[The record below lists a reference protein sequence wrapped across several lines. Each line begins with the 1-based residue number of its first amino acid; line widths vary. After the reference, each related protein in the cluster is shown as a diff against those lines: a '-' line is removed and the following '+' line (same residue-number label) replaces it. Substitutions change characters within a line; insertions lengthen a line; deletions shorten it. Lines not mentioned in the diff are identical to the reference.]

1 MASSDKK
8 LIVWVGG
15 SSGLGLAAIEHLLS
29 TLSGFHIVLGSR
41 SALTPHVQH
50 QLDPLLKKSH
60 STLDRVE
67 CNLAS
72 YDSVRKF
79 ATQIK
84 TKYAPEKTNIDGLV
98 LCAGMIEGAPRKTKD
113 GEDEMLQVN
122 VLSHALL
129 IDLLEDRI
137 GVDGKY
143 SRVLL
148 VGSTL
153 HRKVLPG
160 SCTPETLPDAWKEF
174 DPNQVYQIT
183 KFVQIYLLYMTV
195 QRFETTKPT
204 VTVVV
209 VSPGFVPDTG
219 LSRELGTIRSGLMH
233 YIMPKT
239 PFATT
244 IPDGG
249 RHIIK
254 GLTGSYVSGTY
265 VTQRG
270 VEDTAEDTYHEDL
283 RAAWNEWFIAKD
295 IWHPP
300 APAPTLTEP
309 SATGA
314 QLEVQPVQAELAKE
328 GAPATATTAGPTAP
342 ATAATEAPKQPAT
355 AAPADASPT
364 TTKAL
369 PVQPVTNPT
378 SGVPQQAPVV
388 EGAATAAPAAAATP
402 APAATA
408 STTAAAP
415 AAATPAAPA
424 AAAAA
429 DAKPDTP
436 AA

>member
-1 MASSDKK
+1 MASSNKQ

-15 SSGLGLAAIEHLLS
+15 SSGLGLSAIEHLLS
-29 TLSGFHIVLGSR
+29 TLTNFHIVLGSR
-41 SALTPHVQH
+41 SPLTSHVQR

-60 STLDRVE
+60 STLSRVE
-67 CNLAS
+67 CNLAH

-79 ATQIK
+79 ANEVK
-84 TKYAPEKTNIDGLV
+84 TKFAKEKTNIDGLV
-98 LCAGMIEGAPRKTKD
+98 LCAGMIEGTARKTKD

-143 SRVLL
+143 SRILF
-148 VGSTL
+148 VGSSL

-160 SCTPETLPDAWKEF
+160 SCTPETLPEVWKAF
-174 DPNQVYQIT
+174 DPNHLYQVS
-183 KFVQIYLLYMTV
+183 KFIQVYLLYMTA
-195 QRFETTKPT
+195 QRFEQTKPT
-204 VTVVV
+204 VTAVI

-219 LSRELGTIRSGLMH
+219 LSRELGTIASGLMH

-249 RHIIK
+249 RHIVT

-270 VEDTAEDTYHEDL
+270 VEETAEDTYHEDL
-283 RAAWNEWFIAKD
+283 RAAWNQWFIAKN

-300 APAPTLTEP
+300 APVTTLTEP
-309 SATGA
+309 LATGA
-314 QLEVQPVQAELAKE
+314 QLQVQPVQAELAKE
-328 GAPATATTAGPTAP
+328 GAPATATTGGPTAP
-342 ATAATEAPKQPAT
+342 GTAATEAPKQPAT
-355 AAPADASPT
+355 AIPADSAPT

-369 PVQPVTNPT
+369 PVQPVTNPA

-388 EGAATAAPAAAATP
+388 EGSASGLPAAATPAATATTAAPAAAAAAAATP
-402 APAATA
+402 APAAA
-408 STTAAAP
+408 SEP
-415 AAATPAAPA
+415 AATEAKPAA
-424 AAAAA
+424 
-429 DAKPDTP
+429 
-436 AA
+436 